1 MRVDILI
8 SVVPRLTV
16 VQTVTQIIKYSKFIK
31 VINVLKVIHVVKE
44 SSRSINVNNINTF
57 QRQIN
62 CYYPNYTRND
72 FTRLWVHLWAPMDIN

>member
-16 VQTVTQIIKYSKFIK
+16 VQTVTQITKYSKFIK

-44 SSRSINVNNINTF
+44 SSRSINVNNI
-57 QRQIN
+57 
-62 CYYPNYTRND
+62 
-72 FTRLWVHLWAPMDIN
+72 FTHFKGR